1 MKIYLESTVECT
13 VDGVGLL
20 EPGKPVEV
28 FPEYFRLFH
37 NVRPADANFPPSV
50 KVIFDT
56 DRQEVEAEEAEVVE
70 TENEEVN

>member
-1 MKIYLESTVECT
+1 MKIFLESTVECT

-37 NVRPADANFPPSV
+37 NVRPADAQFPPSV
-50 KVIFDT
+50 KVIFET
-56 DRQEVEAEEAEVVE
+56 DRQEAAEDEASES
-70 TENEEVN
+70 ENEEVN

>member
-1 MKIYLESTVECT
+1 MKIYLESDVECT

-28 FPEYFRLFH
+28 NPEVFQVFH
-37 NVRPADANFPPSV
+37 KVRPADAKFPPSV

-56 DRQEVEAEEAEVVE
+56 DRQEAEE
-70 TENEEVN
+70 TEASESKNEEVNS

>member
-28 FPEYFRLFH
+28 NPEVFQVFH

-56 DRQEVEAEEAEVVE
+56 DRQKVEEAEVSE
-70 TENEEVN
+70 SDNEEVNS